1 MKKETLMV
9 ALLCVTPLMAE
20 LSVAKIDKMVEDI
33 QGKRKSRVNVQFDQ
47 VISPFAVIVQKDVN
61 ATPVMQTVEQQ
72 VNFQLKAIIND
83 EANINGRWLKPGD
96 EIQGYKVEKI
106 EEGHVVLRKQG
117 RSIELF
123 LPNPAEKNL
132 LQISEG

>member
-1 MKKETLMV
+1 
-9 ALLCVTPLMAE
+9 
-20 LSVAKIDKMVEDI
+20 MVEDI

-123 LPNPAEKNL
+123 LPNPAEKSL